1 MNKIFNKKL
10 TFILGLL
17 ILSLAMPISAQAA
30 PKKKQNLTVSTNSP
44 NVAIKKSG
52 TNKYSVKLTEKT
64 KNVSLR
70 VKDNKKNITKRC
82 KYKSSN
88 KKIVSMKNNKL
99 TAKKAGKCKVTITYK
114 NKKTTLNVN
123 VVKTPTIKCNHTW
136 KENWAVLEE
145 EYDENDGPFYF
156 CYCGNFQSEDEY
168 KQHIFEIST
177 KIGITNPS
185 AKTREIGI
193 HGTKANSVTDSRT
206 VGDKTIITLTTK
218 YIKSR
223 TCTKCGKKITVPW

>member
-30 PKKKQNLTVSTNSP
+30 SKKQSNLNVSTSSAS
-44 NVAIKKSG
+44 VTIKKSG
-52 TNKYSVKLTEKT
+52 TNKYSVKLTENT

-88 KKIVSMKNNKL
+88 KKVVSMKNNKL

-123 VVKTPTIKCNHTW
+123 VVKALVNIIQLVT
-136 KENWAVLEE
+136 
-145 EYDENDGPFYF
+145 
-156 CYCGNFQSEDEY
+156 
-168 KQHIFEIST
+168 KQ
-177 KIGITNPS
+177 PS
-185 AKTREIGI
+185 
-193 HGTKANSVTDSRT
+193 H
-206 VGDKTIITLTTK
+206 
-218 YIKSR
+218 
-223 TCTKCGKKITVPW
+223 

>member
-30 PKKKQNLTVSTNSP
+30 PKKKQNLTVSTSSP
-44 NVAIKKSG
+44 NVTIKKSG

-70 VKDNKKNITKRC
+70 V
-82 KYKSSN
+82 
-88 KKIVSMKNNKL
+88 KNNKL

-156 CYCGNFQSEDEY
+156 CYCGNFQSEDKY

>member
-17 ILSLAMPISAQAA
+17 ILSLAMPIQTQAA

-52 TNKYSVKLTEKT
+52 TNKYSVKLTENT

-70 VKDNKKNITKRC
+70 IKYNKKNITKRC

-99 TAKKAGKCKVTITYK
+99 TVKKAGKCKVTITYK
-114 NKKTTLNVN
+114 NK
-123 VVKTPTIKCNHTW
+123 I
-136 KENWAVLEE
+136 
-145 EYDENDGPFYF
+145 
-156 CYCGNFQSEDEY
+156 
-168 KQHIFEIST
+168 
-177 KIGITNPS
+177 
-185 AKTREIGI
+185 
-193 HGTKANSVTDSRT
+193 
-206 VGDKTIITLTTK
+206 
-218 YIKSR
+218 
-223 TCTKCGKKITVPW
+223 